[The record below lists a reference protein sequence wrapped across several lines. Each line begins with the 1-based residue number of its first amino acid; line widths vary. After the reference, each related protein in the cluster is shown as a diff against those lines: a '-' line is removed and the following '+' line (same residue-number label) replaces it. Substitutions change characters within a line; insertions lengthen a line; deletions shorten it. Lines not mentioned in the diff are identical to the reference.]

1 MRLVGENAK
10 ESEGGERVQKKEK
23 RKFAYTMYM
32 CFKCC
37 LSVCSIY
44 TVAQRVNLFS
54 SLRPPLVRSSPK
66 VFNAFSM
73 SHRDFYCRRRRFN
86 CASIHCRGRD
96 IICIVRVLFHA
107 VSVGWVCVGKG
118 WMHNTNKSFFHLQK
132 IWSTWRS
139 TTTPDKS

>member
-1 MRLVGENAK
+1 MRAENVFIYIYMRWVGEKAK
-10 ESEGGERVQKKEK
+10 ERERSESAEKKKK

-32 CFKCC
+32 RFKCC

-44 TVAQRVNLFS
+44 TVSQRVNLFS
-54 SLRPPLVRSSPK
+54 SLRPPPARSSPK

-73 SHRDFYCRRRRFN
+73 SHRAFYCRRRRFN

-107 VSVGWVCVGKG
+107 VSTG
-118 WMHNTNKSFFHLQK
+118 
-132 IWSTWRS
+132 
-139 TTTPDKS
+139 